1 MKRSV
6 SSFILTA
13 AIVAGVCKSALFAQ
27 DLPRPTLTIESS
39 ANQYSLFSKSASQ
52 ALTSQKSSVGNI
64 LFSGSFVY
72 PIVADQGRTIV
83 FLQTGYR
90 QRRFGYHDWPDGIS
104 RELNSIHEAT
114 VSTTGRRQLSER
126 WALSINLTA
135 QAASDFE
142 KFKLTPEDMKY
153 TAMIVAERQM
163 NDELSLGLGAAFTTS
178 FGSLLP
184 LPIIT
189 VRWDDGESW
198 SASAFLPSSFDIWY
212 RTSDELRF
220 GLSAAA
226 EGQQYHTAILPNASK
241 SDNLQLQYIS
251 ATIGPAVRWSPLSS
265 LALTLRGGVT
275 FQSLLFFDG
284 TDEIKGTDYNLDPCG
299 FLQIATEISF

>member
-1 MKRSV
+1 MNKKNRILALMAVLGAVSFRP
-6 SSFILTA
+6 SSF
-13 AIVAGVCKSALFAQ
+13 AQ
-27 DLPRPTLTIESS
+27 ELPRPMLVIESS
-39 ANQYSLFSKSASQ
+39 ANNFARFSKSAAP
-52 ALTSQKSSVGNI
+52 ALTNQKSSVGSL

-83 FLQTGYR
+83 FLQTGFR
-90 QRRFGYHDWPDGIS
+90 QRTFGYRDWPDGIS
-104 RELNSIHEAT
+104 RELKNIHEVT
-114 VSTTGRRQLSER
+114 VSTTGRRQLSEQ

-142 KFKLTPEDMKY
+142 KNKLTPEDMKY
-153 TAMIVAERQM
+153 TAMIIAERQM
-163 NDELSLGLGAAFTTS
+163 NDKLGLGLGAAFTTS

-189 VRWDDGESW
+189 LRWDDGKSW
-198 SASAFLPSSFDIWY
+198 SANAFLPSSFDIWY
-212 RTSDELRF
+212 RTSDEFRF

-241 SDNLQLQYIS
+241 RDNLQLQYIS
-251 ATIGPAVRWSPLSS
+251 ADVGPAVRWSPLSS
-265 LALTLRGGVT
+265 LALTLRSGVT

-284 TDEIKGTDYNLDPCG
+284 TDEIKDTNYNLDPCG
-299 FLQIATEISF
+299 FIQIGTAMSF